1 VQQNE
6 TTQSLINR
14 IKRTLTRADNTFAL
28 FFVLVNLPETRKHIA
43 KQLIKQLH
51 RPVVEISVS
60 QEALQDTT
68 LDAWLLPQLKAAP
81 EESVVFLHNLQ
92 EILPTKKKAL
102 RHYLQQLNYRRS
114 SLAAIQRPLVIWLP
128 RYAIDKLAEYAAD
141 FYDWYSNVYEFIP
154 SAEDVDQITSRFVT
168 EFESKDVH
176 PAERM
181 SSAEKQK
188 WLHTL
193 TALLDENPDQ
203 NKFRAK
209 LLANLGRL
217 HDAIGNLDNALEH
230 YEQCLAIQQ
239 EIGDKSGEGKTLNNI
254 SHIYYFRGDYDTAL
268 NYLKQSLAIQEEIGD
283 KSGEGE
289 TLIHISHIYYCRGD
303 YDTALTYMKQSLAIQ
318 EKIGD
323 KSGKGKTLNNISHI
337 YYFRGD
343 YDTALNYLKQSL
355 AIQQEIGDKSGKGET
370 LNNISH
376 IFKARGDYD
385 TALSYLKQSLAIQ
398 EEIGDKSG
406 EGGTLI
412 HISHIYYFRGDYDTA
427 LTYMKQ
433 SLAIQ
438 QEIGDKSGK
447 AGALI
452 NISHIFKVRGDYDTA
467 LNYLKQSLTIQQ
479 EIGDIAGLC
488 ATLFNIGHI
497 QYQNKEIPQSM
508 QTWVSVYR
516 LAKPMN
522 LAQALDALENLAEQ
536 LKLPSGIDGW
546 ERLAKQMEE
555 DGQ

>member
-14 IKRTLTRADNTFAL
+14 MKRTLTRADNTFAL

-51 RPVVEISVS
+51 RRVVEISVS

-68 LDAWLLPQLKAAP
+68 LDAWLLPQLKDAP

-92 EILPTKKKAL
+92 EILPTEKKAL

-128 RYAIDKLAEYAAD
+128 RYAIDKLAEFAAD

-168 EFESKDVH
+168 EFESKNVH

-181 SSAEKQK
+181 SSTEKQK

-209 LLANLGRL
+209 LLDSLGRL
-217 HDAIGNLDNALEH
+217 HQAIGNLDNALEH
-230 YEQCLAIQQ
+230 YEQSLSIQQ
-239 EIGDKSGEGKTLNNI
+239 EIGDKAGEGSTLNNI
-254 SHIYYFRGDYDTAL
+254 S
-268 NYLKQSLAIQEEIGD
+268 Q
-283 KSGEGE
+283 
-289 TLIHISHIYYCRGD
+289 
-303 YDTALTYMKQSLAIQ
+303 
-318 EKIGD
+318 
-323 KSGKGKTLNNISHI
+323 
-337 YYFRGD
+337 
-343 YDTALNYLKQSL
+343 
-355 AIQQEIGDKSGKGET
+355 
-370 LNNISH
+370 

-385 TALSYLKQSLAIQ
+385 TALKYLKQSLDIRQ
-398 EEIGDKSG
+398 EIGDKSG
-406 EGGTLI
+406 EGTTLNNISGIYHANGDYDTALKYLKQSLDIQQEIGDKAGEGTTLNN
-412 HISHIYYFRGDYDTA
+412 ISQIYDSRGDYDTA
-427 LTYMKQ
+427 LKYLKQ
-433 SLAIQ
+433 SLDIR
-438 QEIGDKSGK
+438 QEIGDK
-447 AGALI
+447 AGEGSTLN
-452 NISHIFKVRGDYDTA
+452 NISAIYHANGDYDTA
-467 LNYLKQSLTIQQ
+467 LKYLKQSLDIQQ

-497 QYQNKEIPQSM
+497 HYQNKEIPQSLK
-508 QTWVSVYR
+508 TWVEVYR

-536 LKLPSGIDGW
+536 IELPGGTDGW
-546 ERLAKQMEE
+546 ERLSRQMEE
-555 DGQ
+555 DDQ